1 MFLIVSITI
10 TYIFI
15 GVAEH
20 LTTVASS
27 NYPQRL
33 ADHPE
38 PSDLSLPSLDQL
50 SGGKKGGSALSL
62 SSLGKSFS
70 QRIRRK
76 STNIYKKVIGQYKHY
91 VTY

>member
-1 MFLIVSITI
+1 MFLIVPITI

-15 GVAEH
+15 GVAEN

-27 NYPQRL
+27 NSPQRL

-50 SGGKKGGSALSL
+50 SDGKKSGSALSL

-76 STNIYKKVIGQYKHY
+76 STDIYKKVIGQYKY
-91 VTY
+91 YETY